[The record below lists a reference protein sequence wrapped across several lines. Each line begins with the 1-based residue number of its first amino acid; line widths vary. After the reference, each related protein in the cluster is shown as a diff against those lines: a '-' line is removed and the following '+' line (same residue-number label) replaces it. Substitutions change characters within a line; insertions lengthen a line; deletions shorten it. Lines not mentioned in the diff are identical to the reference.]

1 MQVTDKSLQIKDV
14 LGSTKVVCFTE
25 DTQLSKDV
33 LKGSSGKK
41 LETWLLP
48 GSTAQTQL

>member
-14 LGSTKVVCFTE
+14 LGSTKNTDKIQVVCFTE

-41 LETWLLP
+41 LET
-48 GSTAQTQL
+48 